1 MVARVDLLF
10 VDYFLI
16 EIKRHSLIMRVISLL
31 LGNLLSQLL
40 KLCLKIRVCLVS
52 LLDLVLKLGY
62 LLGTLLVRV
71 HFKLEL
77 S

>member
-1 MVARVDLLF
+1 M
-10 VDYFLI
+10 
-16 EIKRHSLIMRVISLL
+16 
-31 LGNLLSQLL
+31 
-40 KLCLKIRVCLVS
+40 VS

-77 S
+77 SEAALALILRIFGATSLLQELVLILLELID

>member
-1 MVARVDLLF
+1 M
-10 VDYFLI
+10 
-16 EIKRHSLIMRVISLL
+16 
-31 LGNLLSQLL
+31 
-40 KLCLKIRVCLVS
+40 VS

-77 S
+77 SEAALALIFRVFGATSLLQELVLILLELID